1 MENRERDRVS
11 LRDSPTEAGGVNRKV
26 EEEKGREHNKGTSAE
41 FGQNIGRSENL
52 EGGNMRNRDDKGMSN
67 IDRNVGSDRG
77 SDRSSGSEV
86 NETSRR
92 PGSSY
97 DSSTGRSGSSG
108 NKNIGSDRL
117 RDEDESRQSDD
128 SGSMG
133 TPKDRHF

>member
-52 EGGNMRNRDDKGMSN
+52 EGGNMRNRDDKGMTN
-67 IDRNVGSDRG
+67 IDRSSGSDR
-77 SDRSSGSEV
+77 GSEV
-86 NETSRR
+86 NETTRR

-97 DSSTGRSGSSG
+97 DSSTGRSGNKSS
-108 NKNIGSDRL
+108 GSDRL
-117 RDEDESRQSDD
+117 RDENESKQSDH

-133 TPKDRHF
+133 TPPRDRDDI

>member
-52 EGGNMRNRDDKGMSN
+52 EGGNMRNRDDKGMTN
-67 IDRNVGSDRG
+67 IDRSRN
-77 SDRSSGSEV
+77 SGSEV

-108 NKNIGSDRL
+108 SKNIGSDRL
-117 RDEDESRQSDD
+117 RDENESKQSDN

-133 TPKDRHF
+133 EPKDRHF